1 MAVSSFLALLDDI
14 AATLDDVAVMTKV
27 ATKKTA
33 GILGDDLAVN
43 AEQVTGVAADR
54 ELPVVWAVAKGS
66 TLNKVILVPAA
77 LAISA
82 FVPWLITPLLM
93 AGGTFLCYEGA
104 HKVIHKF
111 FHREEEKAEHK
122 AHVEAV
128 ADESVD
134 MVAFEEAK
142 VKGAI
147 RTDFILSA
155 EIIVIAL
162 GTVVEADFTTR
173 VLTLIAI
180 AAIMTVGVY
189 GLVAGIV
196 KLDDA
201 GVSLSKSDNGL
212 FAGFGRFLVSAS
224 PFLMRFL
231 GIAGTIAMFL
241 VGGDILLHGIPGAED
256 WLKNTLPQEGIAGT
270 FSGLGASATT
280 GIAAGLIAMAVVA
293 PIQKMRGASDE
304 AAAN

>member
-1 MAVSSFLALLDDI
+1 
-14 AATLDDVAVMTKV
+14 MTKV

-43 AEQVTGVAADR
+43 AEQVTGVDANR

-82 FVPWLITPLLM
+82 IASWLITPLLM
-93 AGGTFLCYEGA
+93 AGGTFLCYEGV
-104 HKVIHKF
+104 HKVLHKF
-111 FHREEEKAEHK
+111 LHKEEE
-122 AHVEAV
+122 EASHEARKGAM

-134 MVAFEEAK
+134 LVQFEK
-142 VKGAI
+142 DKIKGAI

-162 GTVVEADFTTR
+162 GTVVEADFVTR
-173 VLTLIAI
+173 LLTLISI
-180 AAIMTVGVY
+180 AAIMTIGVY
-189 GLVAGIV
+189 GLVAVIV

-201 GVSLSKSDNGL
+201 GLALSKKDSGGL
-212 FAGFGRFLVSAS
+212 AALGRGLVAAS
-224 PFLMRFL
+224 PYLMRFL

-241 VGGDILLHGIPGAED
+241 VGGDILLHGIPGAETWIHD
-256 WLKNTLPQEGIAGT
+256 NLPHEGIGGT
-270 FSGLGASATT
+270 LVGLGVSAAV
-280 GIAAGLIAMAVVA
+280 GISAGFVAVGAVTLV
-293 PIQKMRGASDE
+293 QKLRGKGGDE
-304 AAAN
+304 SAETAQ

>member
-1 MAVSSFLALLDDI
+1 VPASSFLALLDDI

-43 AEQVTGVAADR
+43 AEQVTGVNADR

-66 TLNKVILVPAA
+66 SFNKVVLVPAA

-82 FVPWLITPLLM
+82 FAPWLITPLLM
-93 AGGTFLCYEGA
+93 LGGTFLCFEGA
-104 HKVIHKF
+104 EKVIRKL
-111 FHREEEKAEHK
+111 FHREAESAEHR
-122 AHVEAV
+122 AHVDAV
-128 ADESVD
+128 ADASVD
-134 MVAFEEAK
+134 LVQLEKDK

-162 GTVVEADFTTR
+162 GTVAEVEFTTR

-189 GLVAGIV
+189 GLVAAIV
-196 KLDDA
+196 KLDDVGLA
-201 GVSLSKSDNGL
+201 LSAKQNPAAATL
-212 FAGFGRFLVSAS
+212 GRGLVSAS
-224 PFLMRFL
+224 PVLMRFL

-241 VGGDILLHGIPGAED
+241 VGGDILLHGIPGAEP
-256 WLKNTLPQEGIAGT
+256 WLHDVLPHSGVAGT
-270 FSGLGASATT
+270 LAGLGASATT
-280 GIAAGLIAMAVVA
+280 GVAAGALVVGAVTLV
-293 PIQKMRGASDE
+293 QRLRGAGH
-304 AAAN
+304 